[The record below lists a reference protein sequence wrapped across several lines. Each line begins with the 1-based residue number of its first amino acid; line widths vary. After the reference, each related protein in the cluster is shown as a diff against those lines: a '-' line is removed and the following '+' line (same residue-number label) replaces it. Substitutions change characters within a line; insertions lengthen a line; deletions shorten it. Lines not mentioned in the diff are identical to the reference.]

1 MTIAG
6 RMTDG
11 AVVVEIEH
19 SPGVFSRYGHLQ
31 PDLRV
36 RVGQS
41 VSAGEVIGSIGLT
54 GNTTGPHLH
63 FEIYASGEPVDPLLV
78 LPPCGDRRPGHDRR
92 HARTDLRAS

>member
-1 MTIAG
+1 MS
-6 RMTDG
+6 DG

-19 SPGVFSRYGHLQ
+19 SPDVVSRYGHLQ

-41 VSAGEVIGSIGLT
+41 VSAGDPLGTIGMT

-63 FEIYASGEPVDPLLV
+63 LEIYGSGEPVDPLLV
-78 LPPCGDRRPGHDRR
+78 LPPK
-92 HARTDLRAS
+92 S